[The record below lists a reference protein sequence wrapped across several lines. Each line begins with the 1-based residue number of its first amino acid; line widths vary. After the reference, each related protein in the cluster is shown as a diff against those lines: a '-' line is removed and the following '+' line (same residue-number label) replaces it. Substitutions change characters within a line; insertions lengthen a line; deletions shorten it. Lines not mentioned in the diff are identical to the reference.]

1 MVYIDTITE
10 KDLIGQISRCSFDV
24 HVQDIMGTLMIGGTL
39 VMLRPRGNIDF
50 DYFYKTIRDKQ
61 ITFMHTTPSL
71 LYSFFSFLQ
80 DSKHLKA
87 LECLR
92 SVSSGG
98 MKSSNEF

>member
-1 MVYIDTITE
+1 MVYIHTITAQ
-10 KDLIGQISRCSFDV
+10 DLIGQISRCSFDV
-24 HVQDIMGTLMIGGTL
+24 HVQDILGTLMIGATL

-61 ITFMHTTPSL
+61 VTFMHTTPSL

-80 DSKHLKA
+80 HSNHLKG

-98 MKSSNEF
+98 M